1 MVGLPVQLSQSEA
14 SSLSSWRSIARTEL
28 ALASVSFLTGA
39 STERGGGGGG
49 GDENKNKFEKLK
61 ANRSQSKE
69 RKFVP
74 NCRQKNLLGVF
85 AMTTWASTSGNFKA
99 VSSSFFCGRDS
110 GQGEKGGVRSKM

>member
-1 MVGLPVQLSQSEA
+1 M
-14 SSLSSWRSIARTEL
+14 ARTQL
-28 ALASVSFLTGA
+28 DSAGMSFLTGA
-39 STERGGGGGG
+39 SAEGAGA
-49 GDENKNKFEKLK
+49 ENKNKFEKLK

-110 GQGEKGGVRSKM
+110 GQGEKGGVRSKV